1 MPPRYRNDERD
12 PAGAAK
18 AHRTDRPGP
27 SVCESCRRP
36 LTRWT
41 TAVGGTRCTG
51 CAPVAADPSDREPV
65 TLGEALAGAFA
76 EVARSVPAAP
86 LLPAQRTGG
95 PSAAGAHAAARPG
108 SAPGPGADAGAGAG
122 CRRCGARAIWHLT
135 VRGRWI
141 LMEPGEWP
149 TGAVPVGKRW
159 RITADGI
166 AVNLGA
172 SGRPDTCRIS
182 HFDTCAEEPAPY
194 ESSVML
200 GLWHQ
205 HAG

>member
-12 PAGAAK
+12 PAGAAES
-18 AHRTDRPGP
+18 HRADRPGP
-27 SVCESCRRP
+27 SVCDSCRRP

-51 CAPVAADPSDREPV
+51 CAPAAADPTDREPV

-86 LLPAQRTGG
+86 LLPAQRTGPAAAEAHAEAG
-95 PSAAGAHAAARPG
+95 LDPGAEAGAT
-108 SAPGPGADAGAGAG
+108 
-122 CRRCGARAIWHLT
+122 CRRCGARAVWHLT

-172 SGRPDTCRIS
+172 SGRTDTCRIS
-182 HFDTCAEEPAPY
+182 HFDTCSEEPAPY

-205 HAG
+205 HAR

>member
-1 MPPRYRNDERD
+1 M
-12 PAGAAK
+12 
-18 AHRTDRPGP
+18 
-27 SVCESCRRP
+27 
-36 LTRWT
+36 
-41 TAVGGTRCTG
+41 GGTRCTG
-51 CAPVAADPSDREPV
+51 CAPAAADPSDREPV

-86 LLPAQRTGG
+86 LLPAQRTGAG
-95 PSAAGAHAAARPG
+95 AAAGARPDAA
-108 SAPGPGADAGAGAG
+108 PGADAEAGVS
-122 CRRCGARAIWHLT
+122 CRRCGARAVWHLT

-149 TGAVPVGKRW
+149 TDAVPVGKRW

-200 GLWHQ
+200 GLWHH
-205 HAG
+205 HAR